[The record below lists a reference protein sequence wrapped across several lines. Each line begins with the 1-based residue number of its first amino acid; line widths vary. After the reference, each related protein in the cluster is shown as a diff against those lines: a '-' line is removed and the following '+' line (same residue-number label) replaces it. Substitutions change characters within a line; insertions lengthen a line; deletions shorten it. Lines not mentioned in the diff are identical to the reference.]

1 MVDNRLLE
9 IERRLLGDIYTS
21 PAAMDN
27 LTVLC
32 DNFGSRFAGTPG
44 ERAAVEFFLERMQEY
59 GLSGV
64 HAEDYAYTGWKR
76 GAATLAVVRP
86 VERPIPCISLPYC
99 PPATVEAELISVHDG
114 APADFERA
122 GEALRGRI
130 LMATSRPPR
139 GLPRTVHRS
148 EKYQRSVLAGAAAFL
163 YANQYEG
170 YGPETGSIANDR
182 EAPIPGI
189 SISREDAAYLQ
200 RLAERGGPVVLRLQ
214 TTDRSAPARSWNV
227 VGELPGDTED
237 SDWVLL
243 GSHYDGHDISQ
254 GAEDPASG
262 AVAVLE
268 AARALAADTT
278 AAERRRPIRFVFF
291 GTEEIGLIG
300 AYRYVEA
307 HDREL
312 DTLRFFLNMD
322 AAGGAGRKGVSI
334 NRWPELDPFF
344 ENARREMAAEMPFAQ
359 KVPGFSDH
367 FPFFLKGA
375 VIGMM
380 GDPEAV
386 DTGRGFGHTAFDTLD
401 KVRLGNLRNAAAN
414 ACRLAL
420 RIARADEWPAGRRS
434 QEAVQAIIASE
445 PSLAFMCVRDQ
456 LAAAESG
463 DRAN

>member
-1 MVDNRLLE
+1 MTTNPLLE

-32 DNFGSRFAGTPG
+32 DDFGSRFAGTAG
-44 ERAAVEFFLERMQEY
+44 ERQAVDFFVDRLREY
-59 GLSGV
+59 GLEPV
-64 HAEDYAYTGWKR
+64 HAEEYGYVGWKR
-76 GAATLAVVRP
+76 GPATLEILRP
-86 VERPIPCISLPYC
+86 VRKPIPCISLPYC
-99 PPATVEAELISVHDG
+99 PPAEVEGEWVSVKDG
-114 APADFERA
+114 APAEFDRV
-122 GEALRGRI
+122 GESLRGKVV
-130 LMATSRPPR
+130 MASSRPPR

-148 EKYQRSVLAGAAAFL
+148 EKYQRSVLGGAAAFL

-189 SISREDAAYLQ
+189 SVSRESAAYLE
-200 RLAERGGPVVLRLQ
+200 RLAERAGPVVLRLR
-214 TTDRSAPARSWNV
+214 TTDTSAPATSWNV
-227 VGELPGDTED
+227 VGELPG
-237 SDWVLL
+237 SDGSDEWVLL

-268 AARALAADTT
+268 AARVLAANTRPD
-278 AAERRRPIRFVFF
+278 ERRQRIRCVFF

-300 AYRYVEA
+300 AYRYVDA
-307 HDREL
+307 HLHEL
-312 DTLRFFLNMD
+312 DSLRFFLNMD
-322 AAGGAGRKGVSI
+322 AAGGASRKGVNI

-344 ENARREMAAEMPFAQ
+344 ENARREMAAEMPLAQ
-359 KVPGFSDH
+359 KVGGFSDH

-375 VIGMM
+375 VTGMM

-401 KVRLGNLRNAAAN
+401 KIRPGNLRSAAAN

-420 RIARADEWPAGRRS
+420 RIARADGWPAHLRS
-434 QEAVQAIIASE
+434 ADAVQAVIQSE
-445 PSLAFMCVRDQ
+445 TSLEFMCVREKMGGTD
-456 LAAAESG
+456 EM
-463 DRAN
+463 